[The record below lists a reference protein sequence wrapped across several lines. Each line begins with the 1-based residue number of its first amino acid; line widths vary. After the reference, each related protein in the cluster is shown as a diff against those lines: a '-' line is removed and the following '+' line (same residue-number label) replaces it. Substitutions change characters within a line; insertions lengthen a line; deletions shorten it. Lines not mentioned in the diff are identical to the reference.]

1 MSITKKKAFTMIELL
16 ICLICLGLLS
26 LGIATFATALKGNVA
41 LIDERDQI
49 MSEEYQDVLKL
60 KLNGESVV
68 DDLYYPDNLIKAE
81 RLPIDSSFNID
92 LYYVASQSEKI
103 EISSSDPNVLV
114 INGNSFQTKGP
125 GTAYVQIKI
134 YEKKS
139 DGAYHD
145 VDRIQYIPV
154 ITYSTTEAPLITE
167 LDYYFYSGRYYYCWI
182 NAEV

>member
-1 MSITKKKAFTMIELL
+1 MFTAKKKAFTMIELL

-60 KLNGESVV
+60 KLDGESVV

-81 RLPIDSSFNID
+81 RLPVNNSFNID
-92 LYYVASQSEKI
+92 SYYVASPSEKI
-103 EISSSDPNVLV
+103 EISSSDLNVLI

-125 GTAYVQIKI
+125 GAAYVQIKI

-154 ITYSTTEAPLITE
+154 ITYSPTEAPLITE
-167 LDYYFYSGRYYYCWI
+167 LDYYFYSGQYYYCWI